1 MKKVSQ
7 MEITEKEF
15 AVPFFKE
22 NGFRRKQC
30 ECCKGYFWTQKPDEK
45 FCGDSPCV
53 QYSFIGKPPT
63 KRQYSIHD
71 MRELFLSFFERN
83 GHKRIS
89 PYPVVARWRD
99 DVFLVGASIYDF
111 QPYVTEGMIPPPA
124 NPLVVSQP
132 SIRFTDIDNVGPTL
146 GRHDLIFEMGGAHA
160 FNYPDKEVYWMDQTI
175 RYHHQL
181 ATEELGLKSESVSY
195 KEHFWSGGGNAGPDL
210 ECLTAGLEISTLV
223 FMQYKVQG
231 DQLTRLPIRT
241 VDTGY
246 GIERWAWLSQGTA
259 SAFEVLYGRVLDKIF
274 QLANLKYDEKLVARV
289 VPYSSYMN
297 IERNESRID
306 ARKRVAESVGM
317 DWRELEK
324 ALTPI
329 ESAMAIADHTK
340 AIAFLLSE
348 GVVPS
353 NVEEGY
359 LTRLLIRRGFRM
371 LRILGIEDRMLD
383 IIDAQVD
390 YWGDDFPQLKGM
402 KREIAEEIK
411 SEESK
416 YRRTIERGSDLV
428 KKIVSDLKIRGSN
441 AIPSETLVDL
451 YDSHGMVPDIVREIA
466 EPLGVD
472 VNPPGNFYGMV
483 AQKHLSGRRVSDEET
498 ESKVAEALK
507 DKVGGLQDTAPLYY
521 KDPFQKEFQAKVIAV
536 LEGKFVVLDQTC
548 FYPEGG
554 GQLADIGVLE
564 TSNGP
569 VKVVDTQK
577 VTRVIVHQIEGKA
590 PEVGEIVRGSIEWY
604 RRISLMRHHTGT
616 HLVLGAARR
625 VLGQHAWQA
634 GAQKG
639 VDSSRIDISHYERIT
654 EDQVREIER
663 LATDVALQDI
673 PVESEWLPRE
683 KAEQA
688 YGFKLYQGGVV
699 PGREVRV
706 IKIGDWDVEACGGT
720 HCTRT
725 GQIGAIKILHTERI
739 QDGVERIIFAAGA
752 QALRAFQ
759 EQEKKIKGISSTVE
773 APVDKVDQY
782 VQALVEE
789 KAKLAKRLEEVSKQW
804 AEQEATELLQN
815 AKAVGRVKMCLAKY
829 TSGDESDLVALNNRI
844 VEQEP
849 GAVVVL
855 VLLKDS
861 ARVFVGAGRNAV
873 GQGVNAGKLASKLA
887 GMLGGGGGGKDYFG
901 QGGGT
906 NLTKVDEVVAN
917 SEPALKAML
926 AK

>member
-1 MKKVSQ
+1 
-7 MEITEKEF
+7 MEISEKEF

-22 NGFRRKQC
+22 NGFVRKEC
-30 ECCKGYFWTQKPDEK
+30 ESCKGYFWTQKADEK
-45 FCGDSPCV
+45 FCGDGPCV
-53 QYSFIGKPPT
+53 PYSFIGKSPA
-63 KRQYSIHD
+63 KRPYSIHD

-83 GHKRIS
+83 GHTRIR

-146 GRHDLIFEMGGAHA
+146 GRHELIFEMGGAHA
-160 FNYPDKEVYWMDQTI
+160 FNYLDKEVYWMDQTI

-181 ATEELGLKSESVSY
+181 ATEEFGLKSESLSY

-210 ECLTAGLEISTLV
+210 ECLCAGLEISTLV

-231 DQLTRLPIRT
+231 QQLTKLPIRT

-246 GIERWAWLSQGTA
+246 GIERWAWLSQGKA
-259 SAFEVLYGRVLDKIF
+259 SAFQVIYGPVLDKIF
-274 QLANLKYDEKLVARV
+274 KLADIKFDEKLVAKV

-297 IERNESRID
+297 IERNESPTD
-306 ARKRVAESVGM
+306 CRKKVAEAVGL
-317 DWRELEK
+317 DRQELEK
-324 ALTPI
+324 ALVPI
-329 ESAMAIADHTK
+329 ESAMAVADHTK

-359 LTRLLIRRGFRM
+359 LTRLLIRRSYRM
-371 LRILGIEDRMLD
+371 LRQLGIEDRMLD
-383 IIDAQVD
+383 ILDAQVD
-390 YWGDDFPQLKGM
+390 YWSDDFPQLKGM
-402 KREIAEEIK
+402 KREIEEAIK

-416 YRRTIERGSDLV
+416 YRRTLERGSDLV
-428 KKIVSDLKIRGSN
+428 KKIASELKAKGQKEV
-441 AIPSETLVDL
+441 PSAALVDL

-466 EPLGVD
+466 EPLGVA

-483 AQKHLSGRRVSDEET
+483 AQKHPARKRVSDEET
-498 ESKVAEALK
+498 ESNVTVSLK
-507 DKVGGLQDTAPLYY
+507 DKVDSLPDTVTLYY
-521 KDPFQKEFQAKVIAV
+521 KDPFQKEFQGKVLAV
-536 LEGKFVVLDQTC
+536 LDGKFVVLDQSC

-554 GQLADIGVLE
+554 GQPGDTGVLQ
-564 TSNGP
+564 TSGGSI
-569 VKVVDTQK
+569 KVIDTQK
-577 VTRVIVHQIEGKA
+577 ISRVIVHEIDGK
-590 PEVGEIVRGSIEWY
+590 PPRVGETVRGSIEWD

-639 VDSSRIDISHYERIT
+639 VDSSRIDISHYDRIT
-654 EDQVREIER
+654 DDQVKEIER
-663 LATDVALQDI
+663 LATEVALQDI

-688 YGFKLYQGGVV
+688 YGYKLYQGGVV
-699 PGREVRV
+699 PGRELRI

-739 QDGVERIIFAAGA
+739 QDGVERIVFAAGT

-759 EQEKKIKGISSTVE
+759 EQEKKLKSISSVIE
-773 APVDKVDQY
+773 APVEKVDQY

-789 KAKLAKRLEEVSKQW
+789 RTKLAKRLEELSKQW
-804 AEQEATELLQN
+804 AEQEAGKLLQ
-815 AKAVGRVKMCLAKY
+815 ASKTVSRVKMCSAKY
-829 TSGDESDLVALNNRI
+829 THGEENDMVLLNNI
-844 VEQEP
+844 IIEQEP
-849 GAVVVL
+849 SAVT
-855 VLLKDS
+855 VLLLVKDS
-861 ARVFVGAGRNAV
+861 ARVFVGAGKEAIAL
-873 GQGVNAGKLASKLA
+873 GVNAGKLANKLA
-887 GMLGGGGGGKDYFG
+887 AMLGGGGGGKDYFG

-906 NLTKVDEVVAN
+906 NVDAGDQTLQT
-917 SEPALKAML
+917 SESELKAML
-926 AK
+926 TK

>member
-1 MKKVSQ
+1 
-7 MEITEKEF
+7 MEINEKEF

-22 NGFRRKQC
+22 NGFQRKQC
-30 ECCKGYFWTQKPDEK
+30 ECCKGYFWTQRPDEK

-53 QYSFIGKPPT
+53 QYSFIGKPPA
-63 KRQYSIHD
+63 KRRYSIHD

-83 GHKRIS
+83 GHKRIN

-146 GRHDLIFEMGGAHA
+146 GRHELMFEMGGAHA

-181 ATEELGLKSESVSY
+181 ATEEFGLKSESISY

-210 ECLTAGLEISTLV
+210 ECLSAGLEISTLV

-231 DQLTRLPIRT
+231 DQLVKLPIRT

-259 SAFEVLYGRVLDKIF
+259 SAFEVLYGQVLDSIF
-274 QLANLKYDEKLVARV
+274 QLANLKYDEKLVAKV
-289 VPYSSYMN
+289 VPFSSYMN

-306 ARKRVAESVGM
+306 ARKKVAESIGM

-329 ESAMAIADHTK
+329 ESAMAVADHTK

-359 LTRLLIRRGFRM
+359 LIRLLIRRTYRM
-371 LRILGIEDRMLD
+371 LRQLGIEDKMLD

-390 YWGDDFPQLKGM
+390 YWGGDFPQLKGM
-402 KREIAEEIK
+402 KSEIAGEIK

-428 KKIVSDLKIRGSN
+428 KKIASDLKTKGLN
-441 AIPSETLVDL
+441 EIPPQTLVDL

-466 EPLGVD
+466 EPLGVSVD
-472 VNPPGNFYGMV
+472 PPGNFYGMV
-483 AQKHLSGRRVSDEET
+483 AQKHLSVKRVSEEET
-498 ESKVAEALK
+498 ESKVIDSLK
-507 DKVGGLQDTAPLYY
+507 DKVSGLQDTATLYY
-521 KDPFQKEFQAKVIAV
+521 KDPFQKEFQGKVIAI
-536 LEGKFVVLDQTC
+536 LENRFVVLDQTC

-554 GQLADIGVLE
+554 GQPGDIGVLQ

-569 VKVVDTQK
+569 IKVVDTQK
-577 VTRVIVHQIEGKA
+577 VTRIIVHQIEGT
-590 PEVGEIVRGSIEWY
+590 PPRIGEIVRGSIEWN

-634 GAQKG
+634 GAKKG

-654 EDQVREIER
+654 EEQAREIER
-663 LATDVALQDI
+663 LATQVALQDI

-720 HCTRT
+720 HCTRI
-725 GQIGAIKILHTERI
+725 GQIGTIKILHTERI
-739 QDGVERIIFAAGA
+739 QDGVERIIFAAGT

-759 EQEKKIKGISSTVE
+759 EQEKKIKSISTVVE
-773 APVDKVDQY
+773 APIEKVDQY
-782 VQALVEE
+782 VQTLVEDRT
-789 KAKLAKRLEEVSKQW
+789 KLAKRLEELSKQW
-804 AEQEATELLQN
+804 AEQEAVRLLQSP
-815 AKAVGRVKMCLAKY
+815 KIVGRVMMCSAKY
-829 TSGDESDLVALNNRI
+829 DRGEESDLVALNNKI
-844 VEQEP
+844 VEKEP
-849 GAVVVL
+849 SAVIVL
-855 VLLKDS
+855 ILVKDS
-861 ARVFVGAGRNAV
+861 ARIFVGAGKDAIA
-873 GQGVNAGKLASKLA
+873 QGVNAGKLASKLA
-887 GMLGGGGGGKDYFG
+887 AMLGGGGGGKDYFG

-906 NLTKVDEVVAN
+906 NLNAVDEVMRN
-917 SEPALKAML
+917 SESALKAVL
-926 AK
+926 K